1 MDICTK
7 CDGMKIVHTLN
18 TMFGMFDYL
27 SDKNEVYKVETVK
40 DSFVGVSGAPEKVI
54 SQKNSVIQNRQGK
67 HCVILF
73 QYRHNVRNSS
83 EINSLI
89 LEQKSR

>member
-54 SQKNSVIQNRQGK
+54 SQKTRSKDLIP
-67 HCVILF
+67 F
-73 QYRHNVRNSS
+73 QFRHNVRNSS
-83 EINSLI
+83 EIHSLI
-89 LEQKSR
+89 LEQKSC